1 MSQINFTGKVVY
13 KNIEM
18 GFWGLEANNGAK
30 WLPVNLPTH
39 LQQEGLKVQIS
50 GRKVNDF
57 FSMIMWGNPIEI
69 TNYKTI

>member
-30 WLPVNLPTH
+30 WLPVNLPPR
-39 LQQEGLKVQIS
+39 LQKEGLRVQII
-50 GRKVNDF
+50 GRSVDNF
-57 FSMIMWGNPIEI
+57 FSMIMWGKPIEI